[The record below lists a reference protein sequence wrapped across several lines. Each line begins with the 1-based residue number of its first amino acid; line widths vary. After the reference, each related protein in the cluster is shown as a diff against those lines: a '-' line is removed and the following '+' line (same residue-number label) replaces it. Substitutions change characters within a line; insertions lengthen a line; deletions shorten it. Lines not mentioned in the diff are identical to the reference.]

1 MEWRYKLEIELDDEK
16 ILADDKYYLEDIY
29 NAIRQM
35 FANEGI
41 PEIKT
46 DSHMLVFA
54 SNKRD
59 DKEFARFGFIE
70 KTLIS
75 SDWFLTY
82 VKRMTWYD
90 TIYGKVSQED
100 VLKVARKH
108 GLI

>member
-16 ILADDKYYLEDIY
+16 ILADDKYSLKDIY
-29 NAIRQM
+29 EGIRQM
-35 FANEGI
+35 FADEGI

-59 DKEFARFGFIE
+59 DKEFARFGLIE
-70 KTLIS
+70 TTLIEQ
-75 SDWFLTY
+75 DWFLPY
-82 VKRMTWYD
+82 VTRLMWYD
-90 TIYGKVSQED
+90 TIYGEVSQEN
-100 VLKVARKH
+100 VLKVFKED